1 MLKSPKDV
9 ERIAEQAKKGL
20 NQQKVRAMVCA
31 GTGCLANGSLK
42 VYGKLKELVSKKGLL
57 IDLDMTEDACGE
69 AHSGESAA
77 CGSDTP
83 GGIGIAK
90 SGCHGFCQMGPLV
103 RIEPQ
108 GILYVSVKP
117 EDVEEIVEETLIQG
131 RGCDAS
137 PLPGLAFK
145 ERRSETEDAIPFY
158 KHQHRVVLANC
169 GRINPEDIREAMAM
183 GGYHAIAKVLDEMT
197 PGQVIKLITASGLRG
212 RGGAGFPTGR
222 KWGFAAGCEILQ
234 EVRHM

>member
-1 MLKSPKDV
+1 
-9 ERIAEQAKKGL
+9 
-20 NQQKVRAMVCA
+20 MVCA

-131 RGCDAS
+131 KVVTRLLYQDS
-137 PLPGLAFK
+137 PSGTAVK
-145 ERRSETEDAIPFY
+145 TEDAI
-158 KHQHRVVLANC
+158 RSTTSASC
-169 GRINPEDIREAMAM
+169 GL
-183 GGYHAIAKVLDEMT
+183 G
-197 PGQVIKLITASGLRG
+197 
-212 RGGAGFPTGR
+212 
-222 KWGFAAGCEILQ
+222 
-234 EVRHM
+234 

>member
-1 MLKSPKDV
+1 M
-9 ERIAEQAKKGL
+9 R
-20 NQQKVRAMVCA
+20 R
-31 GTGCLANGSLK
+31 
-42 VYGKLKELVSKKGLL
+42 
-57 IDLDMTEDACGE
+57 

-77 CGSDTP
+77 CGSDTPP

-90 SGCHGFCQMGPLV
+90 SGCHGFCQMGPPLV

-131 RGCDAS
+131 KVVTRLLYQDS
-137 PLPGLAFK
+137 PSGTAVK
-145 ERRSETEDAIPFY
+145 TEDAIPFY

-197 PGQVIKLITASGLRG
+197 PVKSLSS
-212 RGGAGFPTGR
+212 
-222 KWGFAAGCEILQ
+222 
-234 EVRHM
+234 